1 MRSKGFHL
9 THKFTGLICILGSG
23 LLYACNLSSSIISA
37 TPSPTPSDT
46 HPVIQQS
53 VIPSDT
59 PEQPPLSETTI
70 PTPTKYIED
79 LESNYTFQLVSGMPQ
94 PEIMDIWVSPT
105 GDLWLAAGTGL
116 FTYNEQK
123 WEQQLKIPADDILG
137 LDGNGTLWVIIET
150 GNRIA
155 AYQNATW
162 DLYDDSRGWETI
174 DEYQYLYPD
183 FGDGL
188 VTTPDGDIWFATGTN
203 DLRHFNRNTAEW
215 ESLTAEAIGF
225 SVIEDDWYQGH
236 YLTDVALAA
245 DGSLYVSNCIGEGEG
260 FSGNGIRRFVNGRWQ
275 ALYDSENDCIMD
287 MEVDS
292 QGRIWAGAFDKIL
305 LFDTSHVMTQ
315 ITLPPYERRQVVA
328 ELSIDPSDDPWLFV
342 LKYGGASI
350 DGGQILYQYYNNG
363 WINHFEPDFFPSTD
377 LAFTSDGTAWF
388 CDEFGIW
395 KTNLDCIGFL
405 PVSPLGMSCQ
415 IEADNDDHI
424 WLAAQGKDIAGLWQ
438 LSSNP

>member
-1 MRSKGFHL
+1 MVGS
-9 THKFTGLICILGSG
+9 GLIC
-23 LLYACNLSSSIISA
+23 ACNLSSLTISA
-37 TPSPTPSDT
+37 THTPTPFDT
-46 HPVIQQS
+46 QAPAQPTVM
-53 VIPSDT
+53 PSGT
-59 PEQPPLSETTI
+59 PGQAPLSETII
-70 PTPTKYIED
+70 PTPTKNIEYM
-79 LESNYTFQLVSGMPQ
+79 ESSYTFQPVSGWPQ
-94 PEIMDIWVSPT
+94 SEITDIWISPT
-105 GDLWLAAGTGL
+105 GELWLAAESGL
-116 FTYNEQK
+116 FTYSEQK
-123 WEQQLKIPADDILG
+123 WEQQLEIPANDILG
-137 LDGNGTLWVIIET
+137 LDGNGTLWVIVET

-155 AYQNATW
+155 AYRSDTW
-162 DLYDDSRGWETI
+162 DFFDASRGWKSI
-174 DEYQYLYPD
+174 DQYQYLYPD
-183 FGDGL
+183 FGDEI
-188 VTTPDGDIWFATGTN
+188 VTTPDGDIWFATGSN
-203 DLRHFNRNTAEW
+203 DLRHYNNSTAGW

-260 FSGNGIRRFVNGRWQ
+260 FGGNGIRRYADGRWQ

-305 LFDTSHVMTQ
+305 LFDTGHVMTQ

-328 ELSIDPSDDPWLFV
+328 ELSIDAFDNPWLFV

-350 DGGQILYQYYNNG
+350 YGGSQILYQYLNNG

-388 CDEFGIW
+388 CDEFGVW
-395 KTNLDCIGFL
+395 KTNLDSIGFI
-405 PVSPLGMSCQ
+405 PASPLGMSCQ

-424 WLAAQGKDIAGLWQ
+424 WLAARKKDSAGLWQ
-438 LSSNP
+438 LSSTP